1 MSVPDRQER
10 TNDGRNTNAKLMSQ
24 HLTSF
29 THMRPDSTGV
39 LIFSVSLVLIDT
51 IKQFNAA
58 GYSTTGQGGEVKPSQ
73 ASK

>member
-1 MSVPDRQER
+1 
-10 TNDGRNTNAKLMSQ
+10 
-24 HLTSF
+24 
-29 THMRPDSTGV
+29 

-58 GYSTTGQGGEVKPSQ
+58 GYSTTGQRGEVKPSQ